1 MFPNEQAQDNFFNSI
16 GLISLLVGVQNLQE
30 NRQQTAANDVHSAND
45 EQAKL
50 LLTEIRKLFEEQNK
64 TLEKLML
71 LKGLKGMKNFI
82 EVDSVNKD
90 YTLINIADISRVYKN
105 DGDDETTTIE
115 LKNCE
120 DSKIEVYDSFKTVC
134 ARIENAAERNA

>member
-50 LLTEIRKLFEEQNK
+50 ILTEIRKLFEEQNR
-64 TLEKLML
+64 TLEKQNEML
-71 LKGLKGMKNFI
+71 ERLL
-82 EVDSVNKD
+82 EVLDNGTKR
-90 YTLINIADISRVYKN
+90 TM
-105 DGDDETTTIE
+105 
-115 LKNCE
+115 
-120 DSKIEVYDSFKTVC
+120 
-134 ARIENAAERNA
+134 